1 MVSPKKHSSVYL
13 GGREKWERGGGRREG
28 EKGKGSG
35 GRGRGKVEGEG
46 LLLHI
51 KKSKSTYKQTK
62 IKNTKKAWLKK
73 P

>member
-1 MVSPKKHSSVYL
+1 MWCHPKIKTAQSAW
-13 GGREKWERGGGRREG
+13 GEERRGVGVRGA
-28 EKGKGSG
+28 GKGG
-35 GRGRGKVEGEG
+35 EGQGKGRGRGRG
-46 LLLHI
+46 LLLHV

>member
-1 MVSPKKHSSVYL
+1 MK
-13 GGREKWERGGGRREG
+13 REG
-28 EKGKGSG
+28 EG
-35 GRGRGKVEGEG
+35 GRVGGRKVEGEGWEGKG

>member
-1 MVSPKKHSSVYL
+1 M
-13 GGREKWERGGGRREG
+13 G
-28 EKGKGSG
+28 EE
-35 GRGRGKVEGEG
+35 GRGRGKGGREKGEGGRGEGEG
-46 LLLHI
+46 LLLHV

>member
-1 MVSPKKHSSVYL
+1 MAGPRDGRQGDRGHS
-13 GGREKWERGGGRREG
+13 R
-28 EKGKGSG
+28 G
-35 GRGRGKVEGEG
+35 GRGTGKTEEYKQFNPTGVEVPFYTF
-46 LLLHI
+46 